1 MTIVNRRKEIRRA
14 HQARRVPVLQ
24 QPHLHYYRLQN
35 CDRCPI
41 TSDHPHLLR
50 LNVSFTAVPAQ
61 PHAARLGTQPEDP
74 VDGRYRWRRDCY
86 YGVQKQNSDYAAVA
100 LNGPRCCFFH

>member
-41 TSDHPHLLR
+41 TSDHSYVLR
-50 LNVSFTAVPAQ
+50 FNVSLTAVPAK
-61 PHAARLGTQPEDP
+61 PHAARLGTQLEDP
-74 VDGRYRWRRDCY
+74 VDGRDRWRCDCHC
-86 YGVQKQNSDYAAVA
+86 GVQKQNLGDAAVA
-100 LNGPRCCFFH
+100 LDGPRCCFFQ